1 MHAERA
7 MMNAGSKAEKM
18 PSHERAGRRRGP
30 GSRRG
35 SDAVTMKEIARIA
48 GVSTITVSRAISAP
62 DKLSATTL
70 EKVTRAIERTGYVHN
85 LVAGAL
91 ASSRSR
97 LVAVAVPR
105 ISNPVYAETIVGFI
119 EPLKKAGYQV
129 LFGETSYFEQEEETL
144 IAAVLSRR
152 PDGILLTGVHHS
164 NRCRRMLLSSG
175 IPVVEIWDLTE
186 TPIDVVVGFSH
197 AAVGEAVANFGLMRG
212 YKDFAI
218 VSMDDDRAMI
228 RKQSYERSLARHDV
242 HVRHAAIF
250 PGAARLQAGR
260 DGLSVLLRD
269 GFRGGLIFCSS
280 DVMAHGVLTEAAARG
295 LKVPDDISIIGFG
308 DQNFA
313 HATFPALTTVRVERA
328 TMGLLAAQK
337 LLERIEHVT
346 ISERVINVGFEIIER
361 DSTR

>member
-1 MHAERA
+1 
-7 MMNAGSKAEKM
+7 
-18 PSHERAGRRRGP
+18 
-30 GSRRG
+30 
-35 SDAVTMKEIARIA
+35 MKEIARIA

-62 DKLSATTL
+62 DKLSTQTL
-70 EKVTRAIERTGYVHN
+70 EKVTRAIERTGYVPN

-119 EPLKKAGYQV
+119 GPLKDAGYQV
-129 LFGETSYFEQEEETL
+129 LFGETSYFEQEEEAL

-164 NRCRRMLLSSG
+164 SRCRRMLLSSG

-197 AAVGEAVANFGLMRG
+197 AAVGEAVAEFGLAHG
-212 YKDFAI
+212 YTEFAI
-218 VSMDDDRAMI
+218 VSMDDERAMV
-228 RKQSYERSLARHDV
+228 RKRSYERSLARRNV
-242 HVRHAAIF
+242 HVRHAAVF

-260 DGLSVLLRD
+260 DGLSKLLGD
-269 GFRGGLIFCSS
+269 GFRSGLIFCSS

-295 LKVPDDISIIGFG
+295 LNVPGDISIIGFG

-313 HATFPALTTVRVERA
+313 PATFPALTTVRVERA
-328 TMGLLAAQK
+328 TMGRLAAQK
-337 LLERIEHVT
+337 LLERIEHASV
-346 ISERVINVGFEIIER
+346 SDRVIDVGFEIIER